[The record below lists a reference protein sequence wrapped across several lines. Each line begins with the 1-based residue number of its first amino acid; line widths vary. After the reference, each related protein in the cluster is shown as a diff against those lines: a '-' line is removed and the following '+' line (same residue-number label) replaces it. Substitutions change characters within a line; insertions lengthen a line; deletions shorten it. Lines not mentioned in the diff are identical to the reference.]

1 MKVPVAAEATSCCSR
16 ACLHASTRA
25 GSFAHEID
33 LLGVLALDLNTNDF
47 PLFSSPHSVF
57 LLLET
62 TELGEFNS
70 KRISEG
76 AEGVRDK
83 MGG

>member
-33 LLGVLALDLNTNDF
+33 LLDVLALDLNTNDF

-57 LLLET
+57 LLET